1 MKFLSK
7 LILLAVITASISA
20 CQTTPLEHR
29 LLKAGFKTELVQ
41 GGDFLITTAQKITDQ
56 SKPYVFY
63 IEGDGMAFISKY
75 RISLDPTPKHRMT
88 LDLAAIDQRPNVI
101 YISRP
106 CQYTPMEMN
115 PKCSYPYWTTKRMS
129 EEVVDSVNQA
139 INKLNNGQK
148 FSLVGFSGGGGIAV
162 LIAAR
167 NPKVKDVITV
177 AGNIDHET
185 FTDFHKVTPMTES
198 LNPVA
203 YAKKL
208 NKLPQ
213 LHLSGGKD
221 KIVPSIVAENY
232 TKTANSR
239 CVKQR
244 TYPDN
249 EHQKGWEKVWPEI
262 SDEPVNCD

>member
-7 LILLAVITASISA
+7 LSLIAFISVSLSA
-20 CQTTPLEHR
+20 CQNTFLSN
-29 LLKAGFKTELVQ
+29 KQINQGFKTELVQ
-41 GGDFLITTAQKITDQ
+41 GGDFLITTAQKITAP

-63 IEGDGMAFISKY
+63 IEGDGMAFIGKH
-75 RISLDPTPKHRMT
+75 RISLNPTPRHQMV
-88 LDLAAIDQRPNVI
+88 LDLTAIDQRPNVI

-106 CQYTPMEMN
+106 CQYTPMELN
-115 PKCSYPYWTTKRMS
+115 PKCSSEYWSTKRMS
-129 EEVVDSVNQA
+129 EETVDSINQV
-139 INKLNNGQK
+139 ITKINNGQK

-167 NPKVKDVITV
+167 NPKVKDVITI

-198 LNPVA
+198 LNPIN
-203 YAKKL
+203 YALKI

-221 KIVPSIVAENY
+221 KTVPPIVAESY

-244 TYPDN
+244 TYPNN

-262 SDEPVNCD
+262 SAESVNCD